1 SLKVINGPATGLAWD
16 NFADAIEAAVGEDA
30 GLASAAEVASC
41 SSKNMPRAPG
51 LVAEG
56 RTVTPT
62 KHRTTGPQIGL
73 KSMPAFLFIKA
84 YQTPPAMKPIRL
96 VTLQFA
102 DAKTGSTSDFA
113 RIEANKAGDGVVLG
127 SDALAFYRLTV
138 GDPKDNLF
146 SLVVASPG
154 TPMLGGVAYVAL
166 APKKGTP
173 ASLTIAQNPWSEL
186 PPPEQATTLFQQD
199 ASSGEIRA
207 YDATTKKA
215 SPGTLF
221 IDGTLPVGTPV
232 LSPYLSGAPSTYL
245 KSPQDAV
252 WTKVIMK
259 DVSS

>member
-1 SLKVINGPATGLAWD
+1 
-16 NFADAIEAAVGEDA
+16 
-30 GLASAAEVASC
+30 
-41 SSKNMPRAPG
+41 MPRAPG

-73 KSMPAFLFIKA
+73 KSMPAYLFIK
-84 YQTPPAMKPIRL
+84 TPTKDPIRL

-102 DAKTGSTSDFA
+102 DTKTGNTSDFA
-113 RIEANKAGDGVVLG
+113 RVEANKAGDGVVLG
-127 SDALAFYRLTV
+127 SDALAFYRLAV

-154 TPMLGGVAYVAL
+154 TPMLGGVAYVDL
-166 APKKGTP
+166 EPKKGVA
-173 ASLTIAQNPWSEL
+173 ASLMIAQNPWSEL
-186 PPPEQATTLFQQD
+186 PPQEQATTLFQQD
-199 ASSGEIRA
+199 ASTGEIRA

-221 IDGTLPVGTPV
+221 VDGTLPVGSPI
-232 LSPYLSGAPSTYL
+232 LSPYLSGSPSAYL
-245 KSPQDAV
+245 QSPQDAV

-259 DVSS
+259 VIS